1 MKVKVMK
8 MFISLGSDKPITIYR
23 LEHGQTKLGPFEHG
37 GQIAEVV
44 NRGIDA
50 SKKFISDIDE
60 LTEVKAI
67 LKKYPHAVFGFT
79 TSEQAKK
86 FIKDQSVLDKHGF
99 KLSEYKAVP
108 LFVAQDGQVIF
119 KRD

>member
-1 MKVKVMK
+1 MR
-8 MFISLGSDKPITIYR
+8 MFINLSSDEAIPIYR
-23 LEHGQTKLGPFEHG
+23 IEHEQTKLGPFEHG

-44 NRGIDA
+44 NRGINS
-50 SKKFISDIDE
+50 SKKFITDIDE
-60 LTEVKAI
+60 LAEVKAI

-79 TSEQAKK
+79 TPAQAKK

-99 KLSEYKAVP
+99 KVTEYRAVP
-108 LFVAQDGQVIF
+108 LFVAEDGQVIF